1 MRITRGFSLGR
12 EAEDILVADAALTV
26 GFALVLSGG
35 IFGLSSIAFLYLLPI
50 SFVAVSLS
58 FVLHELMHKFVAQRF
73 GAIAAFRK
81 SDSGIM
87 ITLVTSLFGFLIG
100 LPGATM
106 IYAPHFTREEEGYV
120 SLAGPLTNFAVFAVF
135 FLAGNALYPHFGRSV
150 TSILFGASPSS
161 FPYLQTALSF
171 VVFISIYLAFFNMLP
186 IFPLDGSKV
195 YRWNKGVFA
204 AVMAA
209 IFVLLTLVVP
219 LLALLPGLVL
229 ILIIALLLS
238 QFYKAMLF

>member
-1 MRITRGFSLGR
+1 MYGKVGFALSK
-12 EAEDILVADAALTV
+12 EIEDILIADAALTI

-35 IFGLSSIAFLYLLPI
+35 INGIRSAAFLYILPI

-73 GAIAAFRK
+73 GAAAAFRR

-100 LPGATM
+100 LPGATV
-106 IYAPHFTREEEGYV
+106 IYAPRFTREQEGYV

-135 FLAGNALYPHFGRSV
+135 SLIGNVLFPGFSQNLLGRLSV
-150 TSILFGASPSS
+150 VSLSGSA
-161 FPYLQTALSF
+161 YLQSALGF
-171 VVFISIYLAFFNMLP
+171 TVFISIYLAFFNMLP

-195 YRWNKGVFA
+195 IRWNKPVYFTVV
-204 AVMAA
+204 AV
-209 IFVLLTLVVP
+209 IFVLLFMITGLAIIPALVF
-219 LLALLPGLVL
+219 VL
-229 ILIIALLLS
+229 ILALFLS
-238 QFYKAMLF
+238 SFYRMMAF